1 MLLTTLLVLSASDDV
16 FVSGALK
23 PDEPYAVYRIP
34 AIAVTRK
41 GTVLAFA
48 EGRKTTGDQSS
59 NDLVLRR
66 QERGKAW
73 GPLHVLADEGE
84 DSLNNPC
91 VTVDRAGRIWLMFQR
106 YPKGVSEYR
115 APTGREGEG
124 ICRTYEMHSDDDGR
138 SWSKPRDLTRELKPG
153 WSRTVASGP
162 GLGLELQRGRYRGRL
177 VVPFN
182 MGDASGWRVYAAI
195 SDDRGATWRMGDMA
209 PRLPGTHPNEVQFVE
224 LADGR
229 LMLNARNQ
237 ASLRQR
243 LVAVSDDGGTT
254 WSTPTP
260 DPNLI
265 DPVCMGAI
273 VRAAPGVLAF
283 SNPNHPQQRVNG
295 TLRFSFD
302 EGKTWPKTVTITEGP
317 FAYSVLAP
325 LPDGQ
330 LGCLYEVPDGGAYR
344 IRLSRFPIPRPE

>member
-1 MLLTTLLVLSASDDV
+1 MLLPILMLFAAHEDV
-16 FVSGALK
+16 FVSGALQ
-23 PDEPYAVYRIP
+23 PGEPYAVYRIP
-34 AIAVTRK
+34 ALAVTKK
-41 GTVLAFA
+41 GTILAFA

-59 NDLVLRR
+59 NDLVLKR
-66 QERGKAW
+66 QERGRSW
-73 GPLHVLADEGE
+73 GPLQVLADEGE

-91 VTVDRAGRIWLMFQR
+91 VTVDHSGRIWLMFQR

-124 ICRTYEMHSDDDGR
+124 ICRTYVMVSDDDGR
-138 SWSKPRDLTRELKPG
+138 RWSKPRDLTRDLKPG
-153 WSRTVASGP
+153 WARTVASGP
-162 GLGLELQRGRYRGRL
+162 GMGLEIQRGRHKGRL

-195 SDDRGATWRMGDMA
+195 SDDGGAIWRMGDMA
-209 PRLPGTHPNEVQFVE
+209 PRLSGTQPNEVQFVE

-229 LMLNARNQ
+229 LMMNARNQ
-237 ASLRQR
+237 AAARQR
-243 LVAVSDDGGTT
+243 LVAISEDGGMT

-260 DPNLI
+260 DPALV

-283 SNPNHPQQRVNG
+283 SNPNHPQERVNG

-302 EGKTWPKTVTITEGP
+302 EGKTWPQSVTIAPGS
-317 FAYSVLAP
+317 FAYSVLAR

-330 LGCLYEVPDGGAYR
+330 LGCLYEVQERGAYR
-344 IRLSRFPIPRPE
+344 IRMARFPIPRPE